1 MSALTRTLWK
11 NASSLCSLQHC
22 ACSGCS
28 PSVHPVISAPAL
40 LALSGSPASLYFI
53 SLMFKILFN
62 RLKSSK
68 PKFFM
73 KLLCVFNSC
82 LLSWELVFEVQTLW
96 TTVPHSLGLIFS
108 VFDTNACCTVY
119 ACTLSVRLWPISW
132 WPTSQTSCMLLLQTN
147 SWLSFEAPHNTDT
160 CMFGLGSSV
169 PVLWLQNDWHVQP
182 WTSYLLFSSVYITF
196 LTTSCFIPTSLP
208 TLHLTMAGS
217 LSSFL

>member
-1 MSALTRTLWK
+1 
-11 NASSLCSLQHC
+11 
-22 ACSGCS
+22 
-28 PSVHPVISAPAL
+28 
-40 LALSGSPASLYFI
+40 
-53 SLMFKILFN
+53 
-62 RLKSSK
+62 
-68 PKFFM
+68 M

-82 LLSWELVFEVQTLW
+82 LLSWELVFEVQTLL

-132 WPTSQTSCMLLLQTN
+132 WPKSQTSCMLYSRQILGC
-147 SWLSFEAPHNTDT
+147 LSKHPTTLDT

-182 WTSYLLFSSVYITF
+182 WTLYLLFSSVYITF
-196 LTTSCFIPTSLP
+196 LTTSCFISTSLP